1 MLFIK
6 SITHDET
13 TLYIHQQP
21 LCIVCDELWHKN
33 FFPDLSCCS
42 FYTKLPYNVATWF
55 YVHFTDVAAP
65 HEFQSCQCCICPELW
80 KCIEQRRSTIAHTG
94 GSVFNLAGADLNHNK
109 LLERQLTVKNSR
121 KRRPTAPL
129 DLACGAASA
138 NHANHRNS
146 DVIYGSFCRRCLVSR
161 FFLSRFSISRLLLF
175 CIRFESI
182 TSICFLVAIFCSIN
196 WTMN

>member
-1 MLFIK
+1 MKLHCIYTSSRYALYATNFGIRIFFQIFLAARFTLSYRTTWRHDFMFI
-6 SITHDET
+6 SLMSLH
-13 TLYIHQQP
+13 P
-21 LCIVCDELWHKN
+21 MN
-33 FFPDLSCCS
+33 S
-42 FYTKLPYNVATWF
+42 
-55 YVHFTDVAAP
+55 
-65 HEFQSCQCCICPELW
+65 QSCQCCICPELW